1 MNETENLETF
11 NNNKNDENNENKSK
25 LLTIVLTYVND
36 CVLEMLSEKQKECEI
51 RQKKSE
57 ERYKEKI
64 ENETSFDGKALAQN
78 DFLENNE
85 RIEKEKIEII
95 DYKENYKK
103 TLNIQEE
110 IDENYKVP
118 TDSFLFQIVKSLL
131 KNKIVFDNTRMFKLY
146 INQAFENHFLNY
158 TQSRETEGF
167 KTFQFAQLSEAL
179 KNAIYIDIDNSSGNT
194 NFDDDEKE
202 KIRTLYMTNVSD
214 EIKKVYPL
222 HAIKQII
229 VISNYSDVDYYINN
243 EETLKKFMPPEDIFK
258 IKSDLRKHAIA
269 LYGYNDIFE
278 VEDRAQIHGF
288 PESVRTPD
296 NYFKAVMFI
305 DNVNMRTFSI
315 SDQEDEET
323 SENIISELD
332 NEKYQEHS
340 IEYTLKQIDRTNLL
354 SIEQQIIKY
363 TEAYKNA
370 IESDKYAH
378 VENVENNLENEND
391 NKLNN
396 KSEVISTEKTNETI
410 DEINSFYPTNNEESE
425 QPYLNNDIL
434 NVLNAPSNNTINSNS
449 DEEEYDEVI
458 FIPVKNL
465 MNVTPAKI
473 YIGVDLDETKDT
485 SDPENKLIFSVNRT
499 TEVYG
504 YKGKNYFKVID
515 NHYPIMSLA
524 RGRDK
529 IIFRPSKERVSAAFL
544 RSKFKIAKRRKF
556 NS

>member
-1 MNETENLETF
+1 MNETENLEAL
-11 NNNKNDENNENKSK
+11 NNKNDENKSK

-51 RQKKSE
+51 RQKKSK

-64 ENETSFDGKALAQN
+64 ESETSFDGKALVQN
-78 DFLENNE
+78 DFLKNNE

-118 TDSFLFQIVKSLL
+118 TDSFLFQIVESLL

-158 TQSRETEGF
+158 IQSRETEGF
-167 KTFQFAQLSEAL
+167 KSYQFAQLSEAL

-202 KIRTLYMTNVSD
+202 KIRTLYMTNVAD

-278 VEDRAQIHGF
+278 VEDRLQIHGF
-288 PESVRTPD
+288 PETVRTSD

-323 SENIISELD
+323 TENIISELD
-332 NEKYQEHS
+332 NEKYQEPS
-340 IEYTLKQIDRTNLL
+340 IEFTLKQIDRANLL

-363 TEAYKNA
+363 TEAYKNT

-378 VENVENNLENEND
+378 VENIENDSNGENNISND
-391 NKLNN
+391 
-396 KSEVISTEKTNETI
+396 KSEIVPSEKTSETI
-410 DEINSFYPTNNEESE
+410 DEVNSFYPTNNEKSS
-425 QPYLNNDIL
+425 QSYLNNDIL
-434 NVLNAPSNNTINSNS
+434 NTLNVSNAKATNSVPNE
-449 DEEEYDEVI
+449 DEYDEVI

-485 SDPENKLIFSVNRT
+485 SDPENKLIFSVNRQ

-529 IIFRPSKERVSAAFL
+529 IIFRPSKERVSANFL

>member
-1 MNETENLETF
+1 MNETENLEAL
-11 NNNKNDENNENKSK
+11 NNKDDENKSK

-51 RQKKSE
+51 RQKKSK

-64 ENETSFDGKALAQN
+64 ESETSFDGKALAQN
-78 DFLENNE
+78 DFLKNNE

-118 TDSFLFQIVKSLL
+118 TDSFLFQIVESLL

-158 TQSRETEGF
+158 IQSRETEGF
-167 KTFQFAQLSEAL
+167 KSYQFAQLSEAL

-202 KIRTLYMTNVSD
+202 KIRTLYMTNVAD

-278 VEDRAQIHGF
+278 VEDRLQIHGF
-288 PESVRTPD
+288 SETVRTSD

-323 SENIISELD
+323 TENIISELD
-332 NEKYQEHS
+332 NEKYQEPS
-340 IEYTLKQIDRTNLL
+340 IEFTLKQIDRANLL

-378 VENVENNLENEND
+378 VENIENDSNGENNISND
-391 NKLNN
+391 
-396 KSEVISTEKTNETI
+396 KSEIVPSEKTSETI
-410 DEINSFYPTNNEESE
+410 DEVNSFYPTNNEKSS
-425 QPYLNNDIL
+425 QSYLNNDIL
-434 NVLNAPSNNTINSNS
+434 NTLNVSNAKATNSVPNE
-449 DEEEYDEVI
+449 DEYDEVI

-485 SDPENKLIFSVNRT
+485 SDPENKLIFSVNRQ

-529 IIFRPSKERVSAAFL
+529 IIFRPSKERVSADFL

>member
-36 CVLEMLSEKQKECEI
+36 CVLETLSEKQKECEI

-118 TDSFLFQIVKSLL
+118 TDSFLFQIVKNLL

-214 EIKKVYPL
+214 ELKKVYPL

-243 EETLKKFMPPEDIFK
+243 EETLKKFMPQEDIFK

-278 VEDRAQIHGF
+278 VKDRLQIHGF
-288 PESVRTPD
+288 PETVRTPD

-378 VENVENNLENEND
+378 VENVENDSNGENNMSND
-391 NKLNN
+391 G
-396 KSEVISTEKTNETI
+396 SEIVPSEKTNETI
-410 DEINSFYPTNNEESE
+410 DEVNSFYPTNNEEPGQS
-425 QPYLNNDIL
+425 YLNNDIL
-434 NVLNAPSNNTINSNS
+434 NTLNISNTSVTNSVPNE
-449 DEEEYDEVI
+449 DEYDEVI

-485 SDPENKLIFSVNRT
+485 SDPENKLIFSVNRQ

-529 IIFRPSKERVSAAFL
+529 IIFRPSKERVSADFL